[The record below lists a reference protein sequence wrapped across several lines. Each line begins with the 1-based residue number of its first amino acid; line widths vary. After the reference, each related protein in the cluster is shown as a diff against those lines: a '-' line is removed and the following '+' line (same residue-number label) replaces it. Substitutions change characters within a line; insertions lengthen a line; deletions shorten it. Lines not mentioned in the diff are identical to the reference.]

1 MYKKATVIL
10 QVAIYL
16 KSKPNAICL
25 FTYVALQFEEIN
37 VTITDHH
44 KLILQMI
51 SFDIHII
58 DFDTNFSK

>member
-1 MYKKATVIL
+1 M
-10 QVAIYL
+10 YL

-37 VTITDHH
+37 VTITYHH
-44 KLILQMI
+44 KFILLMI
-51 SFDIHII
+51 SSDIHVI